1 MSSSLPRKTLLSIVN
16 SKGKLGFVAVFF
28 IILFKSDVYFLI
40 YREKS
45 DDFIWQLTRQFC
57 WDFVNHLQLACVK
70 RQIKGDFMNGLIIP
84 YNVNKYTQAFVR
96 REGMHFVMS
105 LNYCW
110 YIIFVH
116 FHWGWLRL
124 SEFCLF
130 IFMVL
135 GSLTIKILVNQV
147 LFHPTSPWDV
157 GLRRSDHFTSCFYFC
172 CLEQCKT
179 RTWYCDFCHA
189 FYLIGEFPIDQM
201 KQSDWSEQIACRF
214 QANHQPI

>member
-1 MSSSLPRKTLLSIVN
+1 
-16 SKGKLGFVAVFF
+16 
-28 IILFKSDVYFLI
+28 
-40 YREKS
+40 
-45 DDFIWQLTRQFC
+45 
-57 WDFVNHLQLACVK
+57 
-70 RQIKGDFMNGLIIP
+70 MNGLIIP
-84 YNVNKYTQAFVR
+84 YNVNKYTQSFVR

-157 GLRRSDHFTSCFYFC
+157 GLRRSDHFTPCFYFC

-189 FYLIGEFPIDQM
+189 FCLIGEFPIDQM

-214 QANHQPI
+214 QDIIILNVIKSTWSVIHLSAYSYADMYTQWPVQVINARYLPPVKHDTYHQ

>member
-1 MSSSLPRKTLLSIVN
+1 MTIDASVL
-16 SKGKLGFVAVFF
+16 LGFC
-28 IILFKSDVYFLI
+28 KSFTTGLCQKADKRKFHEWTHNSVQCKQI
-40 YREKS
+40 YTS
-45 DDFIWQLTRQFC
+45 IC
-57 WDFVNHLQLACVK
+57 
-70 RQIKGDFMNGLIIP
+70 I
-84 YNVNKYTQAFVR
+84 R

-157 GLRRSDHFTSCFYFC
+157 GLRRSDHFTPCFYFC

>member
-1 MSSSLPRKTLLSIVN
+1 MFS
-16 SKGKLGFVAVFF
+16 
-28 IILFKSDVYFLI
+28 FLI

-70 RQIKGDFMNGLIIP
+70 RQIKGNFMNGLIIP

-147 LFHPTSPWDV
+147 LFHPTSPWGCGAKKV
-157 GLRRSDHFTSCFYFC
+157 WSFYPLFLLLLSRAMQNPNMILRLLPCILPHRRISYRSNEAVR
-172 CLEQCKT
+172 LE
-179 RTWYCDFCHA
+179 R
-189 FYLIGEFPIDQM
+189 
-201 KQSDWSEQIACRF
+201 
-214 QANHQPI
+214 ANRVQVSS